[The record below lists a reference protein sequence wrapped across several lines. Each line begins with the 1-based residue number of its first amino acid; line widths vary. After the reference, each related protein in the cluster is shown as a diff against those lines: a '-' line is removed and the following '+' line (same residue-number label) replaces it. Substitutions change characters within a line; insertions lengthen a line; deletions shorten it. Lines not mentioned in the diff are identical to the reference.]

1 MVTERTEFKGHK
13 LINLKVDDQDDYGF
27 QFGLKKAKL
36 IIDNFEDIKVFVQE
50 QETKQEGE

>member
-36 IIDNFEDIKVFVQE
+36 IVDNFEDIKVFVQE